1 MTHKELLDRAR
12 EIIAE
17 WEDPTIFRPAIAM
30 NDPDEVQLARAVLV
44 HDYYHDACIVKED
57 HDWGVPQDERG
68 NARP

>member
-30 NDPDEVQLARAVLV
+30 NDPDEVQLARAVRLFTFTITTTTCL
-44 HDYYHDACIVKED
+44 HS
-57 HDWGVPQDERG
+57 QR
-68 NARP
+68 RS